1 MGNKIL
7 IVDDNDVFRVEFKE
21 YLEGRGYKTLLA
33 ANATEAMCI
42 LARPNDVGLILLDVK
57 LPDVDGTEI
66 LPDIKK
72 LSPDVRIIIL
82 TAYGSKDLAIEAL
95 RGRVDDYIEKPFN
108 IDELKEMIERLL
120 EKKEGYTDDVGDIN
134 SKIDKIKH
142 FIKRNL
148 HKKIKL
154 EDAAEIVCLSP
165 KYLSRVFRKIAG
177 IGFSEYKRILTIEEA
192 KDLLKTTGYT
202 VNQISDKLGYRNAE
216 SFIRM
221 FEKDTGSSPSVF
233 RKIEAGNN

>member
-21 YLEGRGYKTLLA
+21 YLEGRGYKTLQA

-42 LARPNDVGLILLDVK
+42 LAAPNDVGLILLDVK

-95 RGRVDDYIEKPFN
+95 RGRVDDYIEKPFD
-108 IDELKEMIERLL
+108 IDKLKEMIERLL
-120 EKKEGYTDDVGDIN
+120 ERKEGYTDDAGDIH
-134 SKIDKIKH
+134 SKINKVKH

-148 HKKIKL
+148 YKKIKL
-154 EDAAEIVCLSP
+154 ENAAEIVCLSP

-192 KDLLKTTGYT
+192 KDLLRTTGYT
-202 VNQISDKLGYRNAE
+202 VNQISGKLGYRNAE

-233 RKIEAGNN
+233 RKMEASNN